1 MMYKRL
7 EEAEIRS
14 PSGNELM
21 DGARI
26 VIETYS
32 PYRNKYTGYCSK
44 SAPVDDCYR
53 ILAGDPLALSANYLR
68 KITETN

>member
-1 MMYKRL
+1 MMFKRL
-7 EEAEIRS
+7 EEVEIRT
-14 PSGNELM
+14 PRGNPLM

-26 VIETYS
+26 VIDSYN
-32 PYRNKYTGYCSK
+32 PYRNKYAGYCSK
-44 SAPVDDCYR
+44 SAPVDDGYR